1 MSTSSISQPTVT
13 AIVITYNSAE
23 HVAEA
28 VTSLES
34 ALDHLGAEILVVDN
48 ASADDT
54 VDVAGAHLKRGRV
67 IANADNLG
75 YARAANV
82 GIRQARGQMTL
93 VMNDDARLGQ
103 EDINRLIAV
112 LSSSDRIALVGPRIV
127 DANGKPTHSAR
138 NTFPGPQEEWQ
149 RLKDIFSGRD
159 KNAYDPDA
167 PPTPVHWL
175 IAACVLGKTS
185 VLRQVGGFNE
195 EFFLYGE
202 DIDLGRRLME
212 LGFQSVTVPD
222 AVCVHV
228 GEVSTSKTYTADE
241 RMVRQVKGRSVY
253 YRLWLPRWLRSLVY
267 LRRALGFRLQPA
279 RLKMFGP
286 MIIWDGPSLKNERF
300 PAPLASGPQASDD
313 VYSAPDT
320 KQDG

>member
-1 MSTSSISQPTVT
+1 MSTSDPRRPAVT

-23 HVAEA
+23 HVADS

-34 ALDHLGAEILVVDN
+34 ALDHLDSEILVVDN
-48 ASADDT
+48 ASADAT
-54 VDVAGAHLKRGRV
+54 VDVAAAHLRNGRV
-67 IANADNLG
+67 IPNADNLG
-75 YARAANV
+75 YARAANI
-82 GIRQARGQMTL
+82 GIRQARGDMTL
-93 VMNDDARLGQ
+93 VMNDDARLGP
-103 EDINRLIAV
+103 DDVDRLITV
-112 LSSSDRIALVGPRIV
+112 LNSDDRIALVGPRIV
-127 DANGKPTHSAR
+127 DANGNPTHSAR

-149 RLKDIFSGRD
+149 RIKDIFTGRD
-159 KNAYDPDA
+159 KNDYDPDA

-212 LGFQSVTVPD
+212 LGYQSVTVPG

-241 RMVRQVKGRSVY
+241 RMARQVRGRSVY

-286 MIIWDGPSLKNERF
+286 MIIWDGPSLKDGRF
-300 PAPLASGPQASDD
+300 PAPFASGPEASDD
-313 VYSAPDT
+313 VFSAGQP
-320 KQDG
+320 KRER